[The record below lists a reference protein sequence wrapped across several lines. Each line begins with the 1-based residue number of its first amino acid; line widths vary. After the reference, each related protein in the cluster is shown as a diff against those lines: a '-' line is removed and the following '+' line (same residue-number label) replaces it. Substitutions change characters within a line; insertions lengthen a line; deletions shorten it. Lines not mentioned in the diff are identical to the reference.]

1 MIDKIDINS
10 EPYTDLAKDGIPL
23 PDAEMYRIIVSKINE
38 IIEKINGE

>member
-1 MIDKIDINS
+1 LIDKIDTNS

>member
-23 PDAEMYRIIVSKINE
+23 PEAEMYRIIVTKINE

>member
-1 MIDKIDINS
+1 MIDKIDTNS

>member
-23 PDAEMYRIIVSKINE
+23 PEAEMYRIIVSKINE

>member
-10 EPYTDLAKDGIPL
+10 EPYTDVAKDGIPL
-23 PDAEMYRIIVSKINE
+23 PEAEMYRVIVSKINE

>member
-1 MIDKIDINS
+1 LIDKIDTNS

-23 PDAEMYRIIVSKINE
+23 PEAEMYRIIVSKINE

>member
-23 PDAEMYRIIVSKINE
+23 PEAEMYRIIVSKINE
-38 IIEKINGE
+38 IIEKIDGE

>member
-10 EPYTDLAKDGIPL
+10 EPYTDVAKDGIPL
-23 PDAEMYRIIVSKINE
+23 PEAEMYRIIVSKINE

>member
-1 MIDKIDINS
+1 MIDKIDTNS

-23 PDAEMYRIIVSKINE
+23 PDAEMYRIIVTKINE